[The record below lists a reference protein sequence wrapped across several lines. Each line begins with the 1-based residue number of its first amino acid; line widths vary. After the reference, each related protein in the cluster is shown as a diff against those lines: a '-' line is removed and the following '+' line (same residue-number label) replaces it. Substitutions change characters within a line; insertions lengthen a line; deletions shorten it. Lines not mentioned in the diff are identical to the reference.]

1 MGGLAPAEP
10 FTAGVN
16 LADDAQSGVPDGP
29 LVPAAPSGSQIALP
43 EGGGTKMSTNRVST
57 AVALLAALGLSVTP
71 ALAQEA
77 RRRGGQ
83 GQGQGADGQ
92 GAQPRSG
99 GERRRP
105 PRDGS
110 AGRPNAGRPNDSR
123 PNDGRPNDSR
133 PNDGGQRVQPDRGSR
148 DTDRADRG
156 DREVMPR
163 REAVPRPDGSFRRD
177 RDDRRNDG
185 FRNDRDR
192 DGWRDYGYRDRGR
205 YVPPPRPYRYSYPP
219 RTYVVPYGYRP
230 PGYRPGWSVNLYFG
244 RPYGAWRNYPGYY
257 GGGAYGYFDIAPG
270 FAYGSLRIVDAPRD
284 AQVFVDGYYAGVV
297 DDYDGVFQ
305 RLNLEP
311 GGHQIEIDVYPGVP
325 PLYFDVFVEP
335 GRTVTIHARP

>member
-1 MGGLAPAEP
+1 
-10 FTAGVN
+10 
-16 LADDAQSGVPDGP
+16 
-29 LVPAAPSGSQIALP
+29 
-43 EGGGTKMSTNRVST
+43 MSTNRVST
-57 AVALLAALGLSVTP
+57 AVALVAALGLSVTP
-71 ALAQEA
+71 ALGQEA

-83 GQGQGADGQ
+83 GQGQAQDGQ
-92 GAQPRSG
+92 AQPRSG

-105 PRDGS
+105 PRDGNVGRPNE
-110 AGRPNAGRPNDSR
+110 GRPNAG
-123 PNDGRPNDSR
+123 
-133 PNDGGQRVQPDRGSR
+133 GQPAPPDRGSR
-148 DTDRADRG
+148 DADRADREDRGGGGGG
-156 DREVMPR
+156 DREVLPR

-177 RDDRRNDG
+177 RDDRPNGG
-185 FRNDRDR
+185 FRNDRNR

-205 YVPPPRPYRYSYPP
+205 WVPAPRPYRYSYPP

-230 PGYRPGWSVNLYFG
+230 PGFRPGWNLNLYFG
-244 RPYGAWRNYPGYY
+244 RPYGAWRSYPGYY

-270 FAYGSLRIVDAPRD
+270 FAFGSLRIIDAPRD

-311 GGHQIEIDVYPGVP
+311 GPHQIEIDVYPGVP
-325 PLYFDVFVEP
+325 PLYFDVFIEP